1 MQQRKS
7 SARQKAVSAESQQRG
22 AAAQSGARAREVKAP
37 PVPAVPTPRKLE
49 IPAPPPSSSSG
60 NGETTLGGHVD
71 RGLTLAALY
80 DTGVLERL
88 RLEVRIRL
96 LADLAQSLA
105 WLHANPRLM
114 AAHPHLIIA
123 PSTVVIGLDGVARVD
138 VRAAKKRESERNP
151 LELDYVAPELANGNP
166 NADLR
171 ADIYSLGVLAWEA
184 LTGRRLSQALA
195 SAAEARALG
204 EPPPMSS
211 DVPAALGGTGGD
223 PLRRKSPAPAG
234 VSSGNPALPPL
245 LLPEE
250 AGWAMP
256 FATRVLSA
264 LSPERAERPQDC
276 RVLIGEL
283 DLIAAHLASPQEI
296 AEVVQGISAVATLCV
311 PEPTL
316 PDADAACQNEVGVG
330 FMDREPCSNVSQ
342 NVCAQRQVR
351 TVRRVAEPAP
361 PRAAADTAP
370 RQPAR
375 EIAAP
380 PASAA
385 LQPRPTG
392 KSSSQGAWIV
402 AGLLT
407 LAALGS
413 LAGYAASLLA
423 VH

>member
-7 SARQKAVSAESQQRG
+7 TARQKAVSGESQQRG
-22 AAAQSGARAREVKAP
+22 AAAQSGARTREVKAP
-37 PVPAVPTPRKLE
+37 PAPEVPPTRKLE
-49 IPAPPPSSSSG
+49 IPAGPPSSARST
-60 NGETTLGGHVD
+60 GETTLGGHVD

-80 DTGVLERL
+80 DTGVLGRL

-151 LELDYVAPELANGNP
+151 LEMDYVAPELVGGNP

-195 SAAEARALG
+195 AAAEARALG

-223 PLRRKSPAPAG
+223 PLRRKVPHPELSN
-234 VSSGNPALPPL
+234 GNPALPPL

-256 FATRVLSA
+256 FAARVLSA

-283 DLIAAHLASPQEI
+283 DLIAAHLASTQEI

-316 PDADAACQNEVGVG
+316 PDADAACQNEVGVA
-330 FMDREPCSNVSQ
+330 FMDREPCSNSAQ

-351 TVRRVAEPAP
+351 TVRRVAEPPAP
-361 PRAAADTAP
+361 SAPADTAP
-370 RQPAR
+370 KQPSR
-375 EIAAP
+375 ELAAQA
-380 PASAA
+380 ASAA
-385 LQPRPTG
+385 VQLRNER
-392 KSSSQGAWIV
+392 KSSSQSAWII
-402 AGLLT
+402 AGLVT